1 VGVLGPP
8 SPESGTRA
16 VGDPTR
22 SPAPAVRAA
31 ALTRSFGD
39 VAAVRGVDL
48 EVRAG
53 EVHALVGLNGAGKST
68 LMRLLVGLLRP
79 DAGAVE
85 LWGTS
90 AWRAPA
96 PVRARI
102 GFASGAPAYGELTV
116 RENLRT
122 AARLHGC
129 GPAEARR
136 RTDDL
141 LASLALDR
149 WSGRRART
157 LSDGNRQR
165 LALATALVHDADLL
179 VLDEPTSA
187 LDPAGVIEVRENVR
201 RRASQGAAVLV
212 SSHHLDE
219 VARVATTITV
229 VHDGR
234 VVGALPPDGVD
245 LERQFFRI
253 VHEAATTEAA
263 R

>member
-1 VGVLGPP
+1 MRG
-8 SPESGTRA
+8 
-16 VGDPTR
+16 GDVV
-22 SPAPAVRAA
+22 VRAA
-31 ALTRSFGD
+31 GLGRRFGD
-39 VAAVRGVDL
+39 VDAVRGVDL

-79 DAGAVE
+79 GAGRAD
-85 LWGTS
+85 LWGAP

-96 PVRARI
+96 GVRARV
-102 GFASGAPAYGELTV
+102 GHVGAGRAYGELTV

-129 GPAEARR
+129 GRADAAR

-141 LASLALDR
+141 LASLALER
-149 WSGRRART
+149 WADRRART

-165 LALATALVHDADLL
+165 LALASALVHDPDLL

-187 LDPAGVIEVRENVR
+187 LDPAGVVEVRETVL
-201 RRASQGAAVLV
+201 RRAATGAAVLV

-219 VARVATTITV
+219 MARMARTVTV

-234 VVGALPPDGVD
+234 VVGTLPPDGVD
-245 LERQFFRI
+245 LERQFFRT
-253 VHEAATTEAA
+253 VHAAAA
-263 R
+263 GGAR